1 MTVLFLFGF
10 YSFEGALNGFKKH
23 SHLVGTL
30 LDWLWY
36 MNNVFARFGI
46 QTATEMISVIW
57 KFGWNMYDPPAG
69 CISSQVSSYFW
80 CSIFL
85 IVFKLLSLIHIIL
98 VAQAENCADAE
109 VIYSFLDANGIGK
122 THSAYYISYA
132 LHMESKNKLKVGNEI
147 LSLGLS
153 R

>member
-1 MTVLFLFGF
+1 M
-10 YSFEGALNGFKKH
+10 S
-23 SHLVGTL
+23 
-30 LDWLWY
+30 
-36 MNNVFARFGI
+36 NVFARFGI
-46 QTATEMISVIW
+46 QTATEMISDIW
-57 KFGWNMYDPPAG
+57 KFGWNMYDPPAV

-85 IVFKLLSLIHIIL
+85 IGFKLLSLIHIIL

-132 LHMESKNKLKVGNEI
+132 FHMESKNKLKAGNEI
-147 LSLGLS
+147 LSLGLT